1 MLLERNYGKDNVI
14 KEYNNNNNKDKDK
27 RMRLKLNYKK
37 QKIMEQ

>member
-14 KEYNNNNNKDKDK
+14 KEYNNSNNKDKDK